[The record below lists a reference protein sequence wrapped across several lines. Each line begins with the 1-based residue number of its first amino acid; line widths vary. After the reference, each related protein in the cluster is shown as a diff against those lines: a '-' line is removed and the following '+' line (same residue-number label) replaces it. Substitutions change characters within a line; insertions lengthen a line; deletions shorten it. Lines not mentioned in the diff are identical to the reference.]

1 MNIAPYEDC
10 ACGRMANTHSLCAG
24 ELVFREAG
32 KQVRLDPRRDERAI
46 AVVLDGCVFQDD
58 RLKCDGLFLWR
69 GRNKKAAVLVE
80 LKGAHHIAHAFEQ
93 LAYVQRERSEYHK
106 LLATLEALPG
116 GVSQQ
121 VAIIVSNGMLTRPE
135 HERLENTYGIRV
147 RAVVHCE
154 PTSTI
159 PDVRENL

>member
-1 MNIAPYEDC
+1 MNIAPYEHC
-10 ACGRMANTHSLCAG
+10 ASGRMANTQSLCAG
-24 ELVFREAG
+24 ELTFREAG
-32 KQVRLDPRRDERAI
+32 KQVRLEPRRDEQGT

-93 LAYVQRERSEYHK
+93 LAYVQRKRPEYHE
-106 LLATLEALPG
+106 LLATLNALPG
-116 GVSQQ
+116 GVPQQ

-135 HERLENTYGIRV
+135 HERLENTCGIRV

-159 PDVRENL
+159 PDVREHL